1 VRSPEIR
8 RAVPDDA
15 PRLTEVAHAAKRH
28 WGYDEEL
35 IELWV
40 DDLTVTERFF
50 ESHPVHCAVDGSDI
64 LGFYALSNDGSTFEL
79 EHMWVDPVRIGTG
92 VGRALFEHA
101 VRAVQTLGGAVLR
114 IGSDPNAVG
123 FYEAMGAR
131 LVGEV
136 PSKPQGRSLP
146 LLELVIG

>member
-1 VRSPEIR
+1 
-8 RAVPDDA
+8 
-15 PRLTEVAHAAKRH
+15 
-28 WGYDEEL
+28 
-35 IELWV
+35 LWV
-40 DDLTVTERFF
+40 DDLTVTEAFIT
-50 ESHPVHCAVDGSDI
+50 SHPVHCAVTGSDI

-79 EHMWVDPVRIGTG
+79 EHMWVYPPHIGTG

-101 VRAVQTLGGAVLR
+101 VRTVRTLGGAVLR

-123 FYEAMGAR
+123 FYRTMGAR